1 MRHAVIHLNSSSH
14 QFHVTKNSGLF
25 MISLPPGYYHM
36 QVSCKHYLNTTV
48 AIVVNPD
55 KMTYISVVL
64 KKAHDDGFV
73 ISHKGM
79 GISGV
84 VTDTQKH
91 PLEGAIVSVSDTK
104 YTTVNKYGAYWLPL
118 DPGEHTVKVH
128 ASGYLLSTKLATLMK
143 EKPEQ
148 TLVFRLIKDETVL
161 GLPRLVFILLSGLIG
176 MMSMGICFCCYMQCK
191 TESYSSGFSLIPQKS
206 ALFDDDDDE
215 KDTELFRTPIR
226 GSITRPYYDES
237 DLDLDEGSLSEED
250 IIVVR

>member
-79 GISGV
+79 GIS
-84 VTDTQKH
+84 
-91 PLEGAIVSVSDTK
+91 
-104 YTTVNKYGAYWLPL
+104 
-118 DPGEHTVKVH
+118 GEHTVKVH